1 MTLQEMLSEFNEIKS
16 RYPIGT
22 EPARMDPEDGHRMAH
37 LQKAITQ
44 KAATNQKRMTDLLY
58 KAESQTQQ
66 PALFAADLRE
76 AYEVLSPDFDEE
88 GEGVGF
94 RIHRMD
100 YETHVTIDPIRRN
113 DDTGQPEEHPGYLGG
128 ITLTFAET
136 VRLIEEL
143 SPLVFDQHPCAVCRG
158 SAAPGQELCP
168 ACQRDEEEYQKRIAV
183 YDLT

>member
-1 MTLQEMLSEFNEIKS
+1 MTLQEMLEEMNEIKS

-22 EPARMDPEDGHRMAH
+22 EPARMDPEDGHRIAH
-37 LQKAITQ
+37 LRKAIAQ
-44 KAATNQKRMTDLLY
+44 QARINQQRMKGLLY
-58 KAESQTQQ
+58 DAEQQTQQ
-66 PALFAADLRE
+66 PSLFVADYRE
-76 AYEVLSPDFDEE
+76 LYEILSPDFEEE

-94 RIHRMD
+94 RIHRTD
-100 YETHVTIDPIRRN
+100 YETHVTIDPIRR
-113 DDTGQPEEHPGYLGG
+113 DEETGEPREHTAYLRG

-158 SAAPGQELCP
+158 SAAPGHDLCP
-168 ACQRDEEEYQKRIAV
+168 ACQGDEEEYQERIAV